1 MFKTKILDIS
11 DEIKTFHNEVSNFQ
25 IKRNNRRKRST
36 LCCRFFRQYI
46 TIEIKR
52 AFWIYDVP
60 HGKQRGEHAHRTC
73 EELLIPIQGSF
84 TAHIITP
91 DKEEM
96 IFTMNNRSEALY
108 IPPMTWCRFS
118 NFTIDCV
125 CLCLASENYFK
136 EGYINDL
143 STFLKE
149 VKKA

>member
-1 MFKTKILDIS
+1 MKSQIFKLKEITDERGALCVADFS
-11 DEIKTFHNEVSNFQ
+11 DN
-25 IKRNNRRKRST
+25 T
-36 LCCRFFRQYI
+36 LPF
-46 TIEIKR
+46 EIKR

-84 TAHIITP
+84 TAHI
-91 DKEEM
+91 
-96 IFTMNNRSEALY
+96 
-108 IPPMTWCRFS
+108 TWCRFS

>member
-1 MFKTKILDIS
+1 MKSQIFKLKEITDERGALCVADFS
-11 DEIKTFHNEVSNFQ
+11 DN
-25 IKRNNRRKRST
+25 T
-36 LCCRFFRQYI
+36 LPF
-46 TIEIKR
+46 EIKR

-125 CLCLASENYFK
+125 CLCLASENYVK